1 MIGGDYKTLILA
13 FAVLSMA
20 VAQTAFAGSSANK
33 GGYAYVVQD
42 GGLIVI
48 NTTTNTIIGSL
59 DTGSQYLQEPYGLA
73 ISPNGEYAY
82 TINDQ
87 PNYAGLMKINLS
99 TGTIKQFV
107 PNAGYLIAIS
117 PDGTYGYVSDCN
129 LTNDNC
135 ISVFNTSTGTIEATI
150 PDPNWNWAPFDAA
163 FSPDGT
169 FAYVTVPFP
178 GPGTNDI
185 SIINTE
191 TNKVEGGFNVPGT
204 PWGVTFLPNDNR
216 AYISAVSNVYV
227 IDTSTNAIIDT
238 IPTSYTNCDECGYL
252 AASPDGKYV
261 YVVWSYANAQ
271 SPVNGITIINTTTNR
286 VVGNITSTQFSYS
299 EGVAFGPYT
308 PSPAPAPPILSFSAG
323 NSVPYGTN
331 DLITAANSIGNSRDV
346 IQLTVSNTLTNAVV
360 ESNSGTPATSN
371 DICSSPAAITQCLG
385 AGTYKVVAKDLHN
398 SLTTTNTLTITQ
410 QVPISNLNDLLTLTL
425 PTSNSMDYNGANSPD
440 ITAAITSVDNQLTA
454 NVIVNGNV
462 FNSMFI
468 GTNTFTVGP
477 GANTY
482 FITTSTP
489 GNGNYLPASASNTF
503 VITSAAPVTLSQP
516 MPDKTVLDFG
526 QYVTYNV
533 VIAGGVG
540 PYTVNLLENGIIAN
554 TIAVPAGAGAGP
566 GNILVFGANVP
577 GIGPDSYNAVV
588 FDAGTSSTSNS
599 ISNVITVN
607 PTPTITLTAA
617 PASVTTAGMETLTAN
632 IVGGT
637 GPYTITYYQ
646 SDGTPVGTGTLGA
659 VSGSNVLAFTPSTP
673 GAFTYNAVAVDT
685 GTSAYFTFNSVPSSL
700 VNVASPPP
708 TTTISNTNNGG
719 GGGGGGGGGV
729 VGGGTF
735 KPAVSAFNSTCYQI
749 INLTTPDY
757 AVVNFANVSFN
768 IRANF
773 ISPTDAG
780 ITINGTASYTL
791 YLNSAIPI
799 LDTAAYNYTLELT
812 GISYIPAVHTITLR
826 ACSIS
831 RIQPNTNVPSNATNR
846 STSNTTVSTYTTTLP
861 TTSIMASNIV
871 SSNAITTVPSSHS
884 LPAWILWLIIL
895 IVLLAI
901 LLWLFLILWKRRR
914 KKDRKQ
920 TS

>member
-1 MIGGDYKTLILA
+1 
-13 FAVLSMA
+13 MA

-99 TGTIKQFV
+99 TGTIKQFAH
-107 PNAGYLIAIS
+107 NAGYLIAIS

-178 GPGTNDI
+178 RPGTNDI

-191 TNKVEGGFNVPGT
+191 TNTVDGGFNVPGT

-238 IPTSYTNCDECGYL
+238 IPTSYTNCNECGYL

-331 DLITAANSIGNSRDV
+331 DLITAANSIGNSGDV

-360 ESNSGTPATSN
+360 ESNSGTSLASN
-371 DICSSPAAITQCLG
+371 DICGSPAAITQCLG
-385 AGTYKVVAKDLHN
+385 AGTYNVVAKDLN
-398 SLTTTNTLTITQ
+398 NNLITTNTLTIMQ
-410 QVPISNLNDLLTLTL
+410 ASIPNSNGLLTLTL
-425 PTSNSMDYNGANSPD
+425 PTPNSMDYNGANSPD

-454 NVIVNGNV
+454 NVVVNNDV
-462 FNSMFI
+462 FNSVFT
-468 GTNTFTVGP
+468 GTNTFAVGP

-489 GNGNYLPASASNTF
+489 GNGNYLPANVSNTF
-503 VITSAAPVTLSQP
+503 VINKAPLITLMASPSQITIGSAVTL
-516 MPDKTVLDFG
+516 V
-526 QYVTYNV
+526 
-533 VIAGGVG
+533 A
-540 PYTVNLLENGIIAN
+540 
-554 TIAVPAGAGAGP
+554 
-566 GNILVFGANVP
+566 
-577 GIGPDSYNAVV
+577 
-588 FDAGTSSTSNS
+588 
-599 ISNVITVN
+599 
-607 PTPTITLTAA
+607 TIT
-617 PASVTTAGMETLTAN
+617 
-632 IVGGT
+632 GGT
-637 GPYTITYYQ
+637 GPYTIVYY
-646 SDGTPVGTGTLGA
+646 SSAGSPVGTGALGTS
-659 VSGSNVLAFTPSTP
+659 SGSNTLVFTPGST
-673 GAFTYNAVAVDT
+673 GTFTFNAVAIDK
-685 GTSAYFTFNSVPSSL
+685 GTSAPFIFNSIPSDPVTVSSAPSPSRPSS
-700 VNVASPPP
+700 N
-708 TTTISNTNNGG
+708 
-719 GGGGGGGGGV
+719 GGGGGGGGV

-735 KPAVSAFNSTCYQI
+735 RPAVSTINNTCYLVS
-749 INLTTPDY
+749 NLTAPDY
-757 AVVNFANVSFN
+757 AVVNFTGISFN

-780 ITINGTASYTL
+780 VTVNSTSPYTL
-791 YLNSAIPI
+791 YPNNTISILN
-799 LDTAAYNYTLELT
+799 TAKYNYTMKLT
-812 GISYIPAVHTITLR
+812 GISYIPAVHTITL
-826 ACSIS
+826 AVCTIS
-831 RIQPNTNVPSNATNR
+831 KVKPSPNAPTNTITNATAT
-846 STSNTTVSTYTTTLP
+846 TSTTTILP
-861 TTSIMASNIV
+861 TTTIAAVSN
-871 SSNAITTVPSSHS
+871 SMTSNAVAAVPATSA
-884 LPAWILWLIIL
+884 PPWWILWLLLLIL
-895 IVLLAI
+895 LLV
-901 LLWLFLILWKRRR
+901 LLWLLFLQWKRRR
-914 KKDRKQ
+914 KSDGKKHAPRPSQPK
-920 TS
+920 